1 MKKLEILVPQFN
13 ETDEIAKQLLDSI
26 ALQQAVDFNDVGVI
40 ICNGGSD
47 ILLSD
52 KLLGSYPFD
61 IAYHRIPNRGISGT
75 RNALLDYATAEYVM
89 FCDADDIFYSAC
101 GLWLIFREMS
111 FGQFDTM
118 ASEFIEEVRRKDGST
133 VFVKHEMD
141 STFVHGKVHRR
152 QYLIDNNIRW
162 NENLTVHED
171 SYFNILAQSFTEVKY
186 CPISFYM
193 WKYREGSISRA
204 DPKYLLKTYTK
215 LIDSCDELVHEFERR
230 GCDHD
235 VEFQVVMMIFNAY
248 YTLNKPQWFK
258 EENAE
263 YRDATEKRFASFYK
277 EHKAAWDGA
286 KMENKIKAS
295 NHARARNVREGM
307 GLEAMTIEQWLAH
320 IATL

>member
-13 ETDEIAKQLLDSI
+13 ETDEVAKPLLDSI
-26 ALQQAVDFNDVGVI
+26 ALQQGINFDEIGVI

-61 IAYHRIPNRGISGT
+61 IAYHILPQNRGISGT
-75 RNALLDYATAEYVM
+75 RNALLDYAKAEYVM

-101 GLWLIFREMS
+101 GLWLIFREFG

-133 VFVKHEMD
+133 VFTKHEMD

-215 LIDSCDELVHEFERR
+215 LIDSCDALVHEFERR
-230 GCDHD
+230 GCDP
-235 VEFQVVMMIFNAY
+235 AY
-248 YTLNKPQWFK
+248 GW
-258 EENAE
+258 
-263 YRDATEKRFASFYK
+263 RC
-277 EHKAAWDGA
+277 
-286 KMENKIKAS
+286 
-295 NHARARNVREGM
+295 
-307 GLEAMTIEQWLAH
+307 
-320 IATL
+320 